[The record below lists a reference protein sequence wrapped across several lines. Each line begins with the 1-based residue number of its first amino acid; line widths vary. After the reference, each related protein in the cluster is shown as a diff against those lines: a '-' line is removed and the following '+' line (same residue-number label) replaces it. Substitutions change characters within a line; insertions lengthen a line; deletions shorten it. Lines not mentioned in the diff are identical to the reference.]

1 MLLGRCEEMSPDL
14 RQGTNN
20 RPKQRQQTPKS
31 NLENQSFV
39 AVPYKNMGEGLWEQ
53 KRIKNSYR
61 PQSPPRQWRQT
72 TKLEP
77 RSSLYNLQ
85 EVQQVREHL
94 FLVGH
99 CAVFSMHYG
108 NEIKNAFLPIFFS
121 YLIPPFLPWSVHSKV
136 NVQWTVPKSLLF
148 SSYWSRLANRKPQHK
163 MSRRKE
169 MYGKAHAFFPLHLWG
184 DCSASLIALQ
194 SVQVSNSQLLAPSS
208 LCPAGL
214 KDIRTSHTNLKG
226 GMDFLSFACFLFLAE
241 SQDVG
246 EIFSMMP
253 DL

>member
-1 MLLGRCEEMSPDL
+1 MRTETNQKLLQP
-14 RQGTNN
+14 
-20 RPKQRQQTPKS
+20 PKPTPAMMTDDK
-31 NLENQSFV
+31 
-39 AVPYKNMGEGLWEQ
+39 AG
-53 KRIKNSYR
+53 
-61 PQSPPRQWRQT
+61 T
-72 TKLEP
+72 TKLIVQLAGSSTGQGASLP
-77 RSSLYNLQ
+77 SRSL
-85 EVQQVREHL
+85 RW
-94 FLVGH
+94 
-99 CAVFSMHYG
+99 VFSMHYG

-136 NVQWTVPKSLLF
+136 NVQWTVPRSLLF

-194 SVQVSNSQLLAPSS
+194 SVQVSHSQLLAPSS

-246 EIFSMMP
+246 ENFSMMP